1 VKQKKKAKIGFVIY
15 IAAKKKMLFYIYD
28 VIVKQKKKALL
39 ITTKQR
45 LGNKTMVEGHQE
57 TMLRYDTTRD
67 QHSSI
72 VVTYRDQQAYR
83 HT

>member
-1 VKQKKKAKIGFVIY
+1 MNPIY
-15 IAAKKKMLFYIYD
+15 IAAKKKLFYIYD
-28 VIVKQKKKALL
+28 VIVKQKKKKKALL

-45 LGNKTMVEGHQE
+45 LGNKTMVEGHEE